1 MINDSLLDVN
11 NSYSGNKWS
20 LRSKNE
26 ELISSIQKDS
36 QIDYITA
43 RIIAGRKIDL
53 ADVQDFL
60 NPSLRKLLPD
70 PSSMQDM
77 DKAAKIIFNA
87 IKGNKKI
94 TIFADYD
101 VDGATSAA
109 QLVKW
114 ARNFEVELEIYVPDR
129 IREGYGP
136 SIEAFNHLK
145 KNGSDLVITVDCGA
159 AAYSALV
166 AAQALDLS
174 IVVIDHHLMD
184 ADMPPAEALV
194 NPNRI
199 DDTSKLN
206 YLAAAGVT
214 FMLLVA
220 LNREA
225 RAQNFKNIPDLFDYL
240 DLAALGTVCDVVPL
254 KGLNRAIVKQG
265 LKVFSRESNIG
276 LKSLMF
282 ETNTKSPITPY
293 HCGFVL
299 GPRINAGGRIGKA
312 NIGAELLSTENR
324 QLAIKYAQELDRVN
338 SERRILQDKILDEA
352 LLKTLS
358 MHKTNSVLVVSM
370 EGWHP
375 GVIGIVAGRL
385 KERFNKPVIVIGI
398 DENGIGKGSGRSIQ
412 GIDLGNE
419 IKKLY
424 EKGLLI
430 SGGGHEMACGLTIE
444 NKYIKT
450 FHEILERNLS
460 DRIKS
465 IRSKFSIKIDA
476 LLNISPVNMDLI
488 NSINQIGPYGSGN
501 PTPTFAFAELR
512 VAYADRVK
520 GGHIRCNFED
530 KNGQRIKGICFRAEE
545 LGFEEILLNER
556 NRYLHIVGTLK
567 ENTWNGHTSIDLQVI
582 DVSNC

>member
-1 MINDSLLDVN
+1 MISVSDKIWTEQKVNKNLIEKFKQDYGLSYILSKLIISRNYDPLEIFGINNNQKLINIFKDDNDFNKASL
-11 NSYSGNKWS
+11 
-20 LRSKNE
+20 
-26 ELISSIQKDS
+26 I
-36 QIDYITA
+36 
-43 RIIAGRKIDL
+43 
-53 ADVQDFL
+53 
-60 NPSLRKLLPD
+60 LL
-70 PSSMQDM
+70 
-77 DKAAKIIFNA
+77 NA
-87 IKGNKKI
+87 INNNENICILG
-94 TIFADYD
+94 DYD

-114 ARNFEVELEIYVPDR
+114 ARNFDSELEIYVPDR
-129 IREGYGP
+129 IKEGYGP
-136 SIEAFNHLK
+136 SIEAFDHLK

-199 DDTSKLN
+199 DDSSKLN

-240 DLAALGTVCDVVPL
+240 DLAALGTICDVVPL

-352 LLKTLS
+352 LLKAYS
-358 MHKTNSVLVVSM
+358 IHKTNSVIVVSM

-398 DENGIGKGSGRSIQ
+398 DENGIGKGSGRSIP

-419 IKKLY
+419 IKKLH

-450 FHEILERNLS
+450 FHEILEKNLS
-460 DRIKS
+460 DRINS

-476 LLNISPVNMDLI
+476 LLNISAVNMDLI
-488 NSINQIGPYGSGN
+488 NSIDQIGPYGSGN